1 LLVFQQQNWVGPKT
15 IPPQQR
21 LLKYSKGGE
30 EEDGDEAASGEENV
44 EGNSSSHLEPFG
56 EAWSHLED
64 FSVEDDTEE
73 KVGKS
78 LHCFFLISSSMSA
91 KTTSGL
97 KMHILELF
105 MQPEISFGQFQS
117 TGVMQSMQVGD

>member
-1 LLVFQQQNWVGPKT
+1 MATK
-15 IPPQQR
+15 PPLETNEHRKKIQEMR
-21 LLKYSKGGE
+21 KMATKPPLETKVTKEILP
-30 EEDGDEAASGEENV
+30 N
-44 EGNSSSHLEPFG
+44 HLEPNG
-56 EAWSHLED
+56 EAWSHL
-64 FSVEDDTEE
+64 EDDTEE